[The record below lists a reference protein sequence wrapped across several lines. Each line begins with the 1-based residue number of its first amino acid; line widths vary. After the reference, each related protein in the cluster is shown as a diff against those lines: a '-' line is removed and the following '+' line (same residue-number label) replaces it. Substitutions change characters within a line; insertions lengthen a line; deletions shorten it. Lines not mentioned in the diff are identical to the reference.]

1 MRAMAK
7 ERQEQ
12 KSTLETSRVSE
23 EAVQVQDEA
32 KINPKIAIYEDK
44 DTKRRGRGMGAKNHM
59 GQVKTAWAMSDRGT
73 SIPILDLAET
83 IRLVLIKAREKHWTE
98 FKVHIPQKAAFILVD
113 VQENQRQSIGKSDG

>member
-1 MRAMAK
+1 MAK

-32 KINPKIAIYEDK
+32 NEINPKIAVYEDK
-44 DTKRRGRGMGAKNHM
+44 DIKWQGRGTGAKNHM
-59 GQVKTAWAMSDRGT
+59 GQVKTAWAMSNRGT
-73 SIPILDLAET
+73 SIPILDLVET
-83 IRLVLIKAREKHWTE
+83 IRLVLIKAREEHWTE